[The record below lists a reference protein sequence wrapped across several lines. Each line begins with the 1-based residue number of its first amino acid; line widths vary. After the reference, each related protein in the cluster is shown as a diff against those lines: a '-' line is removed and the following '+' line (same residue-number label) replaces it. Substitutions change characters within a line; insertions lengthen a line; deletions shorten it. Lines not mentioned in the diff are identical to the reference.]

1 MQEEP
6 VATYFISNVNRSSF
20 YRDNLYTILDHKFIS
35 TGESG
40 TAKSNIIGGGQVATT
55 TTDLVTGKTTKTVS
69 TGSQISLGSEDIK
82 VDKREEE
89 RLPRLIKQL
98 L

>member
-40 TAKSNIIGGGQVATT
+40 TAKSNIIV
-55 TTDLVTGKTTKTVS
+55 VVK
-69 TGSQISLGSEDIK
+69 
-82 VDKREEE
+82 
-89 RLPRLIKQL
+89 
-98 L
+98 